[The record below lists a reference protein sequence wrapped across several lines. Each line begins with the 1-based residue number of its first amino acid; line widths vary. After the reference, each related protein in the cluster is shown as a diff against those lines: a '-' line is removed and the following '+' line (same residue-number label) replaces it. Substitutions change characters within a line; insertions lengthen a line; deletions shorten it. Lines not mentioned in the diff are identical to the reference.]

1 MRKKR
6 KTLGSLISTMV
17 YLGGAVWLTYEATN
31 LYFGNQLFKA
41 FFVALGGFFSFWQ
54 FSDFKYKTFSI
65 GVSTKN
71 GNKLRIM

>member
-54 FSDFKYKTFSI
+54 F
-65 GVSTKN
+65 
-71 GNKLRIM
+71 

>member
-41 FFVALGGFFSFWQ
+41 FFVALGGFFSFLAVFRFQIQDIFHRSKHKKW
-54 FSDFKYKTFSI
+54 K
-65 GVSTKN
+65 
-71 GNKLRIM
+71 